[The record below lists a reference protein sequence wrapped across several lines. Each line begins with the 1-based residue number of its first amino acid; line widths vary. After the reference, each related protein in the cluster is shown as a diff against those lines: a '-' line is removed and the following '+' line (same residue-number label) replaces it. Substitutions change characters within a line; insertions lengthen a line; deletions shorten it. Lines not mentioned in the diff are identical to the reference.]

1 MDCIVRYR
9 RPYSLL
15 QWTVQ
20 SIIAD
25 CNNLPFKRPWSA
37 IGNGLFFPLFVIW
50 YLNPQ
55 ENNVPPHSYTIKNGR
70 FLRTNET
77 IPTKILLILES
88 GCTYSSF
95 QMEIKRWRTWFISN
109 KIERETYKKRKRSN
123 ALLQP
128 LLTLNLILWKKSHN
142 KYKISLYSLQIFTS
156 NRASF

>member
-1 MDCIVRYR
+1 M
-9 RPYSLL
+9 
-15 QWTVQ
+15 
-20 SIIAD
+20 
-25 CNNLPFKRPWSA
+25 
-37 IGNGLFFPLFVIW
+37 IW

-128 LLTLNLILWKKSHN
+128 LLTLNLILWKKSHD
-142 KYKISLYSLQIFTS
+142 KCKSSCYSFQIIFLYLRLFWFLSRIFTVIAHNGFELRNLS
-156 NRASF
+156 LFINKLVSHWRCNPCLCASTPVL